1 MLRQASCQALSC
13 SIALWTITAH
23 TVLQNVLA
31 CSAPK
36 GLSHST
42 AAGHSI
48 CHASA
53 GLAFGRHVRRLSVV
67 VITRVTTATC
77 PPDLRPCGPPA
88 GHTALDYPKL
98 FGYTV
103 PVDKSVAAAMGSVI
117 ALLCVAIVGLGV
129 GWRLAVTRSRK
140 SYKKWGE
147 EVGCRPLLS

>member
-1 MLRQASCQALSC
+1 M
-13 SIALWTITAH
+13 
-23 TVLQNVLA
+23 LQNVLA

-36 GLSHST
+36 GLSHYS

-53 GLAFGRHVRRLSVV
+53 RLACDRHIQWLSVV
-67 VITRVTTATC
+67 IITRVTTTTY
-77 PPDLRPCGPPA
+77 PHDLRPCGSLA

-103 PVDKSVAAAMGSVI
+103 PVDESVAAAMGSVI

-147 EVGCRPLLS
+147 EVRCRPLLS